1 MERRLSEAREACRA
15 AEKTTKEN
23 EERVSAL
30 RQVHLQSLRLLE
42 STVGQALGDAV
53 ASARQIGSGT
63 GDLAFAGGE

>member
-1 MERRLSEAREACRA
+1 MERRLSEARGACRA
-15 AEKTTKEN
+15 AEKTAKEN

-30 RQVHLQSLRLLE
+30 RQVHLHSLRQLE